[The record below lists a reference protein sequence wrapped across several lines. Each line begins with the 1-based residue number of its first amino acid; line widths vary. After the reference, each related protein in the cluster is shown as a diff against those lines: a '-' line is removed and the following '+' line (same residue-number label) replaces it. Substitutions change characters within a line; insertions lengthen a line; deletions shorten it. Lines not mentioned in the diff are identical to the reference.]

1 MSARSVHPH
10 SSHWGV
16 FEAEVEDGQVV
27 SVHPYPYDA
36 HPSPILANIPDSVRH
51 PTRISQ
57 PMVRAG
63 WLDYGPGPSTQRGK
77 EPFVPVS
84 WETATGLLAAE
95 LRTLSPRAE
104 SGSSL
109 PQWSGRLHLLGA
121 QLQHGRRRG
130 HLSTRLR
137 QLLGYAGA
145 SNRLA
150 HDCRSRR
157 PVRLLRRAAAQ
168 EYRCLTRRHWPP
180 PGA

>member
-63 WLDYGPGPSTQRGK
+63 WLDYPTNC
-77 EPFVPVS
+77 
-84 WETATGLLAAE
+84 AT
-95 LRTLSPRAE
+95 
-104 SGSSL
+104 
-109 PQWSGRLHLLGA
+109 
-121 QLQHGRRRG
+121 
-130 HLSTRLR
+130 
-137 QLLGYAGA
+137 
-145 SNRLA
+145 
-150 HDCRSRR
+150 
-157 PVRLLRRAAAQ
+157 
-168 EYRCLTRRHWPP
+168 RCKQ
-180 PGA
+180 